1 METKHFTVKDVP
13 SQFSHKQWSSYTFW
27 IVFVSVLFF
36 LFLIFSKWNK
46 IEQFLWLSVENTALE
61 SWFVLGEETSV
72 EGILTQDGDFITHTH
87 KLSTLT
93 SGVFWLKSKVIN
105 LNQYSG
111 TVLVEWIVDT
121 QHQGLYIIDVT
132 KIIAQFWDE
141 NLTGDVVSWS
151 IEPIWE
157 YYPEMGL
164 YLSPSFFEEY
174 TVVSQDKN
182 SFTVKSLISNRQLT
196 VDYFACKRGDANRD
210 CKQLSSTFSD
220 ANEKT
225 FTTKYGSTFY
235 KLAEVNS
242 WFFAN
247 QELFGYFINNAS
259 EQEVTKLA
267 SYLVLPTLDY
277 VKDTIEP
284 KISSFCKQ
292 GNVAMTSIKTT
303 KMFLDQ
309 WKPAVHFV
317 WTWEKWTLEC
327 KITLDLALPSLWT
340 ISSFV
345 FKEDTMTWTIS
356 SPVQQPSQEENDLVV
371 DSSVAQFPINVD
383 KSLVF
388 TSSRGHSITFPSPKI
403 SYKSDSISDNLGVGW
418 LNCYVATKVIEYAKK
433 DLIDSEPSVIVYE
446 CKVKDSVA
454 IPAEYRAIYLSDG
467 RAFLVSVRD
476 GAWATF
482 WNNIQVELN
491 Q

>member
-1 METKHFTVKDVP
+1 
-13 SQFSHKQWSSYTFW
+13 
-27 IVFVSVLFF
+27 
-36 LFLIFSKWNK
+36 
-46 IEQFLWLSVENTALE
+46 
-61 SWFVLGEETSV
+61 
-72 EGILTQDGDFITHTH
+72 
-87 KLSTLT
+87 
-93 SGVFWLKSKVIN
+93 
-105 LNQYSG
+105 
-111 TVLVEWIVDT
+111 
-121 QHQGLYIIDVT
+121 
-132 KIIAQFWDE
+132 
-141 NLTGDVVSWS
+141 
-151 IEPIWE
+151 
-157 YYPEMGL
+157 MGL

-182 SFTVKSLISNRQLT
+182 SFTVKSLISNTQLT

-309 WKPAVHFV
+309 
-317 WTWEKWTLEC
+317 
-327 KITLDLALPSLWT
+327 
-340 ISSFV
+340 
-345 FKEDTMTWTIS
+345 
-356 SPVQQPSQEENDLVV
+356 
-371 DSSVAQFPINVD
+371 
-383 KSLVF
+383 
-388 TSSRGHSITFPSPKI
+388 
-403 SYKSDSISDNLGVGW
+403 
-418 LNCYVATKVIEYAKK
+418 
-433 DLIDSEPSVIVYE
+433 
-446 CKVKDSVA
+446 
-454 IPAEYRAIYLSDG
+454 
-467 RAFLVSVRD
+467 
-476 GAWATF
+476 
-482 WNNIQVELN
+482 
-491 Q
+491 